1 MNRRSFFALAGVA
14 TPLPS
19 LASTDPPP
27 DDDPVNL
34 WWPMVNEVD
43 RCRAVSSEGTLT
55 LEVSMARPGEE
66 ELEVVTEGTR
76 VVGYSLRGRRLLDG
90 FFPGVTVVETFSLFW
105 DDQPIPIP
113 PRFWNDLAGF
123 RIQTLGVDLSTLDLA
138 QRARA
143 EEYAARLDRPR
154 IVLSADAGTALIEWV
169 RREEFDSK
177 STFRWIVSRAG
188 NVLRHRERP
197 PRGGL
202 R

>member
-1 MNRRSFFALAGVA
+1 MNRRSFFALAGVTA
-14 TPLPS
+14 PLPS
-19 LASTDPPP
+19 LATTDPPP
-27 DDDPVNL
+27 EGDPVDL

-43 RCRAVSSEGTLT
+43 RCRAVSSEGTLA

-66 ELEVVTEGTR
+66 ELEVITEGPR

-90 FFPGVTVVETFSLFW
+90 FFPGVTVVESFSLFW

-123 RIQTLGVDLSTLDLA
+123 RIQTLGVDMTTLDLA
-138 QRARA
+138 QRERA
-143 EEYAARLDRPR
+143 EQYAARLDRPR

-177 STFRWIVSRAG
+177 STFRWIISRAG

-197 PRGGL
+197 SRAGL